1 LSENSESEQK
11 EKEKQQQQQQQ
22 SSSSETKQE
31 NKSPEAS
38 SESSTTQVQ
47 QKPKTAP
54 PVGVP
59 RPTSTPVGTP
69 RPPSTPVGTPVGTPR
84 PTSTPIGRPVGTPVG
99 AQRPSVGTPVA
110 RPGVGAPTAATP
122 SGPLPPKT
130 PPSKPP
136 ESKVEVSRRN
146 FIRGLA
152 IIGGLAVVASYVPL
166 FPYLQGS
173 VGAQSLKDQQLVLDP
188 DTSPTTPITPGSVGN
203 GIAFTYP
210 YTGNP
215 NVDSDT
221 FVQCVLIKIP
231 SGMTLPSGYDQYAAK
246 DSSGNLYM
254 AFSRVCVHLWC
265 LWGTGIN
272 TTDSQVGG
280 PVLGPCPCHGSTY
293 VPASGGKNVYPHFAA
308 AQNQVPGQ
316 AVAGPASL
324 QPFPNNQL
332 PIIKIRIASDGTFHA
347 YGRVGQ
353 IGYCQQC

>member
-1 LSENSESEQK
+1 LSDDSESEQK
-11 EKEKQQQQQQQ
+11 KKDQQ
-22 SSSSETKQE
+22 SQQASEAKPD
-31 NKSPEAS
+31 NKSSVISQTE
-38 SESSTTQVQ
+38 

-54 PVGVP
+54 PVG
-59 RPTSTPVGTP
+59 TPVGTL
-69 RPPSTPVGTPVGTPR
+69 RPPSTPMVARPVGTPVGTPR
-84 PTSTPIGRPVGTPVG
+84 PAVG
-99 AQRPSVGTPVA
+99 SPVA
-110 RPGVGAPTAATP
+110 RPGAGGP
-122 SGPLPPKT
+122 SSSQTGPLPPKT
-130 PPSKPP
+130 PPAKPP

-146 FIRGLA
+146 FIKGLA

-173 VGAQSLKDQQLVLDP
+173 VGVQTLKDQQLVVDP
-188 DTSPTTPITPGSVGN
+188 DVSPLTPITPASVGN

-210 YTGNP
+210 YTGNS

-231 SGMTLPSGYDQYAAK
+231 NGMKLPSGYDQYAAK
-246 DSSGNLYM
+246 DSSGNYYM

-293 VPASGGKNVYPHFAA
+293 VPASGGSDIYPHYTA
-308 AQNQVPGQ
+308 AQNQPPGQ